1 MNQETM
7 FWAVYDLFNNEVV
20 GFWEDICYAE
30 EFKQENEAPEDMWAV
45 MSTEELYCD
54 LATL

>member
-45 MSTEELYCD
+45 MPTEELYCD